1 MLSMLIFISY
11 SRINQAICK
20 QIVEHLPGYSV
31 WFDNMLVAIE
41 EWWAQIERMIDRCHV
56 FINLVS
62 YEWLRSDRCQQEFE
76 IARRQGKIIINILI
90 EPMSVTDLPE
100 SVRDPQYIDMSMGL
114 TVSNLAKLNEAL
126 IHAQHWLQEND
137 FPARFEKLAAP
148 IIKPRPPVTQDGGDP
163 MDSLRQAARYLNDQ
177 KFEEALRE
185 LHKLER
191 VSPDQNPWLY
201 NRVRSYKDI
210 AERGL
215 AQQQKRDEINRRN
228 RLYEFIVE
236 ELRGRETRA
245 HGIEDFKQFHRRYP
259 DYDPL
264 NIAPRLFK
272 NGRSVNGAR
281 PAVVST
287 SIPMLEF
294 RHIPG
299 GPVRLKVEPGSLT
312 GDFTQITVPDFH
324 MATYPFTNEQA
335 LLWYNDPNGYSNLD
349 WWSFSPFALEWR
361 RMNPAPKPMKPGF
374 DRPLQPRVEVSWYE
388 AMAITAWLS
397 ARLGY
402 RVTLPTRAQRVRA
415 ARGDDSRPFA
425 WIGDFSVD
433 YANTQ
438 DSRLRV
444 TTDVTSYELGVS
456 AFSGVYD
463 LCGNVWEW
471 CRDNADGVVDVQ
483 ANHNRVIHGG
493 SFISPT
499 ERARLDFFFAIPPV
513 NAADSFGFRVIVE
526 PSNGSH
532 R

>member
-1 MLSMLIFISY
+1 
-11 SRINQAICK
+11 CK
-20 QIVEHLPGYSV
+20 QIVDHLSGYSV
-31 WFDNMLVAIE
+31 WYDNMLVAIE
-41 EWWAQIERMIDRCHV
+41 EWWPQIERMIDRCHV

-62 YEWLRSDRCQQEFE
+62 YAWLKSDYCQEEFE
-76 IARRQGKIIINILI
+76 IARSWNKVIINVLI
-90 EPMSVTDLPE
+90 EPMADDDLPE
-100 SVRDPQYIDMSMGL
+100 SVRDQHYIDMSMGL
-114 TVSNLAKLNEAL
+114 TTTNLAKLHEAL
-126 IHAQHWLQEND
+126 IHAQRWLEQND
-137 FPARFEKLAAP
+137 FAAKVEELAVPIAKARRP
-148 IIKPRPPVTQDGGDP
+148 IVQPKRDP
-163 MDSLRQAARYLNDQ
+163 IDSLKQAARFLNNQ
-177 KFEEALRE
+177 QFEDALRE
-185 LHKLER
+185 LHRLGQIG
-191 VSPDQNPWLY
+191 PDQNPWLY
-201 NRVRSYKDI
+201 NRVQTYKDA

-215 AQQQKRDEINRRN
+215 AQQQKRDEIKRRN

-272 NGRSVNGAR
+272 NGRSPGDVR
-281 PAVVST
+281 PVVVST

-299 GPVRLKVEPGSLT
+299 GPIRLKIGQGSLT
-312 GDFTQITVPDFH
+312 GDFTEVTVPDFH

-335 LLWYNDPNGYSNLD
+335 LLWYNDPNGYNNLD

-361 RMNPAPKPMKPGF
+361 RMHPAPGPMKPGF
-374 DRPLQPRVEVSWYE
+374 NGPLQPRTEVSWYE

-415 ARGDDSRPFA
+415 ARGDSARPFA
-425 WIGDFSVD
+425 WIGDFSID

-438 DSRLRV
+438 DSRLQM
-444 TTDVTSYELGVS
+444 TTDVTTYELGIS

-463 LCGNVWEW
+463 LCGNSWEW
-471 CRDNADGVVDVQ
+471 CRDNADGVVDLK

-499 ERARLDFFFAIPPV
+499 ERAKLDFFFAIPPA
-513 NAADSFGFRVIVE
+513 NAANSIGFRVVVE
-526 PSNGSH
+526 TSNGDRH
-532 R
+532 